1 MTYDKKRL
9 KYALKTQIYS
19 IMVSIYFL
27 IIEHFSMCAWVF
39 LPVVCSTDW
48 MTVPRRWFPPSS
60 PDTGTS
66 DEETAAVRT
75 SRVILFTISWRADT
89 TLQES
94 VSGQGFN
101 YFFQQVLSNI
111 RTNTHTDQLSCK
123 YLIAVITRLAK
134 VK

>member
-1 MTYDKKRL
+1 MIKKLL
-9 KYALKTQIYS
+9 KYALKIQIYL
-19 IMVSIYFL
+19 IVVPIYFL
-27 IIEHFSMCAWVF
+27 IIEHLSMREWF
-39 LPVVCSTDW
+39 LLPVVCSTDR

-66 DEETAAVRT
+66 DEETADVRT
-75 SRVILFTISWRADT
+75 SRVILYTISWRADT
-89 TLQES
+89 TLQVS

-123 YLIAVITRLAK
+123 YCT
-134 VK
+134 